1 MYASIRKGK
10 IKSGTVIA
18 EVVPLINSRALPILS
33 SIPGFK
39 AAYVIHDDDDT
50 FIAISIFADRT
61 AADQSNGLILDWL
74 RQNLGP
80 MLAGPPE
87 VMVGEIVVHRN
98 VD

>member
-10 IKSGTVIA
+10 IKPGTAVA
-18 EVVPLINSRALPILS
+18 EVIPLINSGALPILS

-39 AAYVIHDDDDT
+39 ATYIVHGDDDT
-50 FIAISIFADRT
+50 FAAISVFADRT
-61 AADQSNGLILDWL
+61 AAEQSNPLILDWL

-87 VMVGEIVVHRN
+87 VMVGEVVAHN
-98 VD
+98 

>member
-10 IKSGTVIA
+10 IKPGPAVT
-18 EVVPLINSRALPILS
+18 EVVPLINTGALPILS

-39 AAYVIHDDDDT
+39 AAYIVHGEDDT
-50 FIAISIFADRT
+50 FVAVSIFANRT
-61 AADQSNGLILDWL
+61 AADQSNTLILDWL

-87 VMVGEIVVHRN
+87 AMVGEIVAQK
-98 VD
+98 

>member
-10 IKSGTVIA
+10 IKPGTVVA
-18 EVVPLINSRALPILS
+18 EMVPLINSGALPILS

-39 AAYVIHDDDDT
+39 AAYIVHGDDDT
-50 FIAISIFADRT
+50 FTAISIFADRT
-61 AADQSNGLILDWL
+61 AAEQSNALILDWL

-87 VMVGEIVVHRN
+87 VMVGEIVAHK
-98 VD
+98 